1 MIIFKTGDIIRA
13 ADINSNFAECDFPT
27 GTVMSFAQKAA
38 PTNWTKQNITNDA
51 AIRII
56 SGSSGGS
63 VYGSTDFS
71 VMFSSS
77 FKLPV
82 SGNMGETTLTI
93 EQMPA
98 HRHAVDSAYDYGSG
112 GPLSMQHTGSSRA
125 WRESLISE
133 KGGSMSHSHSV
144 SGDFTVDLSIK
155 YIDMILCKKN

>member
-13 ADINSNFAECDFPT
+13 ADINANFAECDFPS
-27 GTVMSFAQKAA
+27 GTVMTFAQREA
-38 PTNWTKQNITNDA
+38 PRNWAKQNIINDA

-63 VYGSTDFS
+63 IYGTTNFST
-71 VMFSSS
+71 MFSTK

-82 SGNMGETTLTI
+82 SGSMGETTLTI
-93 EQMPA
+93 EQMPT
-98 HRHAVDSAYDYGSG
+98 HKHAVDSAYDYGSG

-125 WRESLISE
+125 WRESLISA
-133 KGGSMSHSHSV
+133 KGGSMSHSHAV
-144 SGDFTVDLSIK
+144 DGNFTVDLSIK